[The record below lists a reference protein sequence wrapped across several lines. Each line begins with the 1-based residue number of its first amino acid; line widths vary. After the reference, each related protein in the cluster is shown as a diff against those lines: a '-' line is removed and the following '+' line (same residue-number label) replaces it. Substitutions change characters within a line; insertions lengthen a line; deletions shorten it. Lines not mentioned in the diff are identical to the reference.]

1 MLVSW
6 HYKYRGSPMDHIDPR
21 ARWIFSFAF
30 LIAATSTW
38 NSAMLAVLFGIA
50 VIWYSLGRTTW
61 KETRRGW
68 TLVLI
73 MLFTMIIVNTIITG
87 GGAGGVVPE
96 GGKLVWPDGVRL
108 FGRLLR
114 PGLTV
119 DRIWFAICQLA
130 SLFGKVSD
138 FCSKKCSFPS
148 GFEEFFMMP
157 QFSPDVIKLVPGYLQ
172 VMSEIIPRLL
182 KVFQLI

>member
-1 MLVSW
+1 MFSGKFPDCFLCFIKFADDLVGFYLKSGCEW
-6 HYKYRGSPMDHIDPR
+6 MMKGATKR
-21 ARWIFSFAF
+21 A
-30 LIAATSTW
+30 
-38 NSAMLAVLFGIA
+38 
-50 VIWYSLGRTTW
+50 
-61 KETRRGW
+61 
-68 TLVLI
+68 
-73 MLFTMIIVNTIITG
+73 
-87 GGAGGVVPE
+87 
-96 GGKLVWPDGVRL
+96 
-108 FGRLLR
+108 
-114 PGLTV
+114 
-119 DRIWFAICQLA
+119 WFAICQLA